1 MSGPIVP
8 PLEVTEVDGS
18 PDGRPITKI
27 IVSNGDLSISGRTA
41 TIDTSGSGMTSFN
54 VAGDTGATQ
63 TITDGNTLTIKNAAG
78 GAIKTVGVATD
89 ELTIDLTVSGV
100 SAASYTSTNLTVDAQ
115 GRITA
120 ASSGSAGSSFNA
132 EITSADDIN
141 STYSLNRIDCTPPF
155 GINLSNNGQGSRDE
169 PMWYP
174 FIAPETS
181 TVDGIVINISAA
193 AASACNAVVAIYSD
207 NNGVP
212 YEKLGSDAIFDAE
225 SAGQVE
231 QTSVGSISLTRGVQ
245 YWCGWTRSAAV
256 SFTWMTSGGGNL
268 PWFGPTDNLSSTW
281 YLLWIPSGSNN
292 VLPATVTATD
302 LEPRGFY
309 RISVGLNQ

>member
-1 MSGPIVP
+1 MSSINAKVP
-8 PLEVTEVDGS
+8 PLRLSAVDTPS
-18 PDGRPITKI
+18 DGEIP
-27 IVSNGDLSISGRTA
+27 SYQSSSGDFEWVA
-41 TIDTSGSGMTSFN
+41 DVAGMTSFK

-63 TITDGNTLTIKNAAG
+63 TISDGNTLTIKNATG

-100 SAASYTSTNLTVDAQ
+100 TAASYTSTDLTVDAQ
-115 GRITA
+115 GRVTA
-120 ASSGSAGSSFNA
+120 ASSGSGGGSFNA

-141 STYSLNRIDCTPPF
+141 STYSLNRVDATPPF
-155 GINLSNNGQGSRDE
+155 GINTGNNGQPSRDE
-169 PMWYP
+169 PMFYP

-181 TVDGIVINISAA
+181 TVDGIVINISSGAG
-193 AASACNAVVAIYSD
+193 SACNAVVAIYSD

-212 YEKLGSDAIFDAE
+212 NTKLGSDAIFDATVT
-225 SAGQVE
+225 GQVE
-231 QTSVGSISLTRGVQ
+231 QTSVGTISLTRGSQ
-245 YWCGWTRSAAV
+245 FWIGITRSAAV
-256 SFTWMTSGGGNL
+256 SFTWMCGGTTTA
-268 PWFGPTDNLSSTW
+268 WFGPTENLSSTW

-302 LEPRGFY
+302 LEPRGFA